1 MPSPPSEIPQSIRKM
16 LKLQTAVI
24 SIQAWWRGVY
34 TLRKL
39 ERDVK
44 MSKAALQKKGNISP
58 EENAMREFS

>member
-24 SIQAWWRGVY
+24 TLQAWWRKIH

-44 MSKAALQKKGNISP
+44 MSKAAL
-58 EENAMREFS
+58 